1 MEKRNYYF
9 DNAKFILIFLVVFGH
24 LIQSYIDSNSFFS
37 ALYKLLYTFHMPAF
51 ILISGFF
58 AKGIYEKGYLKKITK
73 KLIIPYII
81 FQIIYS
87 IFYYIL
93 YSKSMLKI
101 DILNPHWSLWFL
113 ISLFCWNI
121 MLIAFNKLKPI
132 YAVSLALLIGLIVGY
147 VDWISNFLSL
157 SRTFVFFPFFIV
169 GYYLKKE
176 HFKLLSQSRT
186 KIMMAGTIIIVALVI
201 FVFPELDEKWLLG
214 SKPYSYLETFSAIG
228 LIKRMGVYTI
238 NFLMIAGFFAFV
250 PKRKFFFTKLGR
262 NTLYVYLLHGF
273 IIRAFRGSSIESYV
287 YDSKTLFILLFISL
301 LLTFLLSSKIVITAT
316 QPIIELKW
324 SRWKKSFSRF
334 KESFSEPRGQ
344 NE

>member
-37 ALYKLLYTFHMPAF
+37 SLYKLLYTFHMPAF

-87 IFYYIL
+87 IFYFIL
-93 YSKSMLKI
+93 YSKSMIKI

-121 MLIAFNKLKPI
+121 MLIGFNKLKPM
-132 YAVSLALLIGLIVGY
+132 YAVSLALLIGLLVGY
-147 VDWISNFLSL
+147 IDWISNYLSL

-176 HFKLLSQSRT
+176 HFQLLSRSRT
-186 KIMMAGTIIIVALVI
+186 KVLMAGTVLIVALLI
-201 FVFPELDEKWLLG
+201 FVIPELDEKWLLG
-214 SKPYSYLETFSAIG
+214 SKPYSYLESISAIA
-228 LIKRMGVYTI
+228 LIKRMGVYTM
-238 NFLMIAGFFAFV
+238 NFLMVAGFFAFV
-250 PKRKFFFTKLGR
+250 PKRHFFFTKLGR

-273 IIRAFRGSSIESYV
+273 IVRAFRGSSIESYV
-287 YDSKTLFILLFISL
+287 YDSKTLFIILFLSL
-301 LLTFLLSSKIVITAT
+301 LLTVILSSKLVKIAT
-316 QPIIELKW
+316 QPIIELK
-324 SRWKKSFSRF
+324 SSGLQKSFNRF
-334 KESFSEPRGQ
+334 KENFSEPRGQ